1 MSMYLNVLK
10 KKYEAEIE
18 IIQANLHNYLNN
30 SVGGADHPDI
40 MKDIDDLVAALAN
53 AQEKLETVVNY
64 KTDYSV

>member
-10 KKYEAEIE
+10 KKYESEIE

-30 SVGGADHPDI
+30 SVGVADHPDI

-64 KTDYSV
+64 KADYGV

>member
-30 SVGGADHPDI
+30 SVGVADHPDI

-64 KTDYSV
+64 KADYGV

>member
-30 SVGGADHPDI
+30 SVGVADHPDI
-40 MKDIDDLVAALAN
+40 M
-53 AQEKLETVVNY
+53 
-64 KTDYSV
+64 

>member
-10 KKYEAEIE
+10 KKYESEIE

-30 SVGGADHPDI
+30 SVGVADHPDI

-64 KTDYSV
+64 KTDYGV

>member
-30 SVGGADHPDI
+30 SVGVAAHPDI

-53 AQEKLETVVNY
+53 AQEKLEIVVNY